1 MKKDIIIPN
10 AAGVGIAM
18 VPDMDDKKQRIW
30 SAYLVNERE
39 STLYNV
45 FIQVSAKGE
54 LKGAERKTASVRFYV
69 EELEPRKA
77 KKIEIVLHQATKL
90 SNQYWISF
98 FDNEVLFDKKIVF
111 EPGSITAAKLVV
123 QDVLKVRAVYHD

>member
-69 EELEPRKA
+69 EELEPKKA

-111 EPGSITAAKLVV
+111 EPGSITAANLVV

>member
-30 SAYLVNERE
+30 SAYLVNQRE

-69 EELEPRKA
+69 EELDPGKA

-98 FDNEVLFDKKIVF
+98 FDNDVLFDKKIVF
-111 EPGSITAAKLVV
+111 EPGSITSAKLALH
-123 QDVLKVRAVYHD
+123 DVLKVRAVYHD